1 MSIDMVFFWLFV
13 ALSLYIIISSRIN
26 VFDEDDEVKRTALE
40 LSVDELEIIRRS
52 LLENDDLW
60 EDDKPKD
67 AATDKLLEKIEH
79 ELSKLDLDEFSED
92 AQWFEDNR
100 EEIEVSHGG
109 EFVAIKG
116 KKILQGSNSLD
127 YLLGWLVGAGYDP
140 AMVYV
145 TYVTKCLL

>member
-1 MSIDMVFFWLFV
+1 VI
-13 ALSLYIIISSRIN
+13 LYIIIADRIKI
-26 VFDEDDEVKRTALE
+26 FDEDDEVKRTALE
-40 LSVDELEIIRRS
+40 LSVGELEIIRR
-52 LLENDDLW
+52 LLLKNDD
-60 EDDKPKD
+60 KD

-79 ELSKLDLDEFSED
+79 ELSKLDLEEFNED

>member
-13 ALSLYIIISSRIN
+13 AVILYIIIADRIKI
-26 VFDEDDEVKRTALE
+26 FDEDDEVKRTALE
-40 LSVDELEIIRRS
+40 LSVGELEIIRR
-52 LLENDDLW
+52 LLLKNDD
-60 EDDKPKD
+60 KD

>member
-13 ALSLYIIISSRIN
+13 AVILYIIIADRIKI
-26 VFDEDDEVKRTALE
+26 FDEDDEVKRTALE
-40 LSVDELEIIRRS
+40 LSVGELEIIRR
-52 LLENDDLW
+52 LLLKNDD
-60 EDDKPKD
+60 KD

-79 ELSKLDLDEFSED
+79 ELSKLDLEEFNED